1 MRFLLTVLIAS
12 LGLLSSAHAQ
22 SARKLTLQQAVQ
34 LAIDNNPDLQKI
46 RQNVGLA
53 KADYLRATGAFL
65 PSVNAGIGW
74 TYNNGSQYVSP
85 VFPIQEIESRSYNWG
100 LSANWNLFNGLS
112 DWKGYEQSEY
122 NLEIATNTFARSA
135 QSTILDVTSNF
146 LVVLQRMELLKIAR
160 ENLVY
165 QEEQLKKISEMTR
178 LGSRPQIDLYNQQY
192 LKSNA
197 ELDVINAEKNVAIGK
212 SQLVSILA
220 LDPTQE
226 YDIVVPDLGAG
237 KETNYDLPSLI
248 EAAFR
253 QRPDLAASKLAIKS
267 RQNAVWQ
274 AWTGYMPSLDL
285 SWSWGANGVSP
296 SVNKLSVG
304 DQLTDLRSYRVSLN
318 LSIPIFDRFQ
328 TNYFVH
334 QATTN
339 LRNAEYDLS
348 SLERSI
354 QVSVKQAYLDYLSYK
369 KSYEVTQ
376 DQFKAASLLRET
388 ARERYNLGAGTYV
401 ELANAVKDFTNAASL
416 ATQAKYQYEFQK
428 KVLDFYIGSLKPEDY
443 ITIR

>member
-65 PSVNAGIGW
+65 PSVNAGLGW
-74 TYNNGSQYVSP
+74 TYNNSNRQAVDLS
-85 VFPIQEIESRSYNWG
+85 IKESESRSYNWG

-253 QRPDLAASKLAIKS
+253 QRPDLAASKLTIKS

-274 AWTGYMPSLDL
+274 TWTGYMPSLDL

-296 SVNKLSVG
+296 NKTLTMM
-304 DQLTDLRSYRVSLN
+304 DQLTDLRGYQVSLN

-328 TNYFVH
+328 TNYFIH

-388 ARERYNLGAGTYV
+388 AQERYNLGAGTYV